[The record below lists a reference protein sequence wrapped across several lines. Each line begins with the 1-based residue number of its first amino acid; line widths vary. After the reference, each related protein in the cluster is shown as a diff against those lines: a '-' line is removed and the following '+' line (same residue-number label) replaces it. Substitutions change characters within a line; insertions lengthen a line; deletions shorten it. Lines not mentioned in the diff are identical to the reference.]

1 MPTPPLLQP
10 VREPVVATVSKPA
23 SGDASST
30 LATPSPGTLWP
41 LLAGVLAA
49 ASFVAMDATIKTLAP
64 RYDALQLSFFRFAS
78 GSVFAVALW
87 LWKRSALPSRDAWR
101 LHVVR
106 SLFLLV
112 SLVGYFFALT
122 RLPLA
127 QAIAISYL
135 SPIFVSVLAVPVLR
149 ERPSPAIWAALTL
162 GFAGVAISVMPEL
175 LAIRAGA
182 DDGRLLG
189 MLAAAVAA
197 MAFAGVMLLARRQ
210 ANRDSIWTI
219 LLVQNLLPLALLIA
233 PAAWEWKPLLSSDIT
248 LIAGAGALGTIG
260 LLSLTFAFTR
270 LEASQ
275 VAPLEYSSFVWA
287 AGLGYGLFDEV
298 PTLATAASA
307 ALIIGG
313 CLLLLRR

>member
-1 MPTPPLLQP
+1 MPTPPLA
-10 VREPVVATVSKPA
+10 EPGGAAVSKPA
-23 SGDASST
+23 TTELSAGSASRYVS
-30 LATPSPGTLWP
+30 TLWP

-49 ASFVAMDATIKTLAP
+49 ASFVTMDATIKTLAP

-87 LWKRSALPSRDAWR
+87 LWQRSALPSRDAWR

-162 GFAGVAISVMPEL
+162 GFAGVAISVLPEL

-182 DDGRLLG
+182 GDGHLLG
-189 MLAAAVAA
+189 MVAAAVAA

-210 ANRDSIWTI
+210 ANRDAIWTI
-219 LLVQNLLPLALLIA
+219 LLVQNLLPLVLLIV
-233 PAAWEWKPLLSSDIT
+233 PAAWTWKPLLTSDIA
-248 LIAGAGALGTIG
+248 LIASAGALGTTG

-270 LEASQ
+270 LEASR

-298 PTLATAASA
+298 PTVATAASA

>member
-1 MPTPPLLQP
+1 MPIPPL
-10 VREPVVATVSKPA
+10 VEPVGATVSKPA
-23 SGDASST
+23 AIDLSAQPASRYAS
-30 LATPSPGTLWP
+30 TLWP

-49 ASFVAMDATIKTLAP
+49 ASFVTMDASIKTLAP

-78 GSVFAVALW
+78 GSVFALALW
-87 LWKRSALPSRDAWR
+87 LWKRSALPSREAWR
-101 LHVVR
+101 LHVMR

-135 SPIFVSVLAVPVLR
+135 SPIFVSVLAVPLLR
-149 ERPSPAIWAALTL
+149 ERPSPSIWAALML
-162 GFAGVAISVMPEL
+162 GFAGVAISVLPEL

-182 DDGRLLG
+182 GDGRLLG
-189 MLAAAVAA
+189 MASAAVAA

-233 PAAWEWKPLLSSDIT
+233 PAAWSWKPLLTSDVA
-248 LIAGAGALGTIG
+248 LIAGVGALGTIG
-260 LLSLTFAFTR
+260 LLSMTFAFTR
-270 LEASQ
+270 LEASR
-275 VAPLEYSSFVWA
+275 VAPLEYTSFVWA
-287 AGLGYGLFDEV
+287 AGLGYGLFGEV